1 MIAPKISEAPKATVS
16 PNVFKYKVENDADL
30 EKELKGDS
38 NVENIL

>member
-1 MIAPKISEAPKATVS
+1 VAAPAAVH
-16 PNVFKYKVENDADL
+16 KYKVENDTEL